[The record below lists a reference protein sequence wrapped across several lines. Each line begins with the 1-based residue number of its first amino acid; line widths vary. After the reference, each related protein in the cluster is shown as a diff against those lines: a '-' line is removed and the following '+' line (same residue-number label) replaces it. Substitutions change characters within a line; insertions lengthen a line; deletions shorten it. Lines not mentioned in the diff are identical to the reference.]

1 MSWETIDKDLI
12 KKLTS
17 QITGD
22 ISFSDGPLQA
32 PYMIKGKGVI
42 YCYSIM
48 LKQFVKLE
56 RGTEIFVV
64 SDELDDKDRILVY
77 ANPYIVAMP
86 FDEIEQIGFN

>member
-1 MSWETIDKDLI
+1 MSWETVDKNLI
-12 KKLTS
+12 KKLTA
-17 QITGD
+17 QIIGD
-22 ISFSDGPLQA
+22 VTFSDGPLEA
-32 PYMIKGKGVI
+32 PCMIKGKGVI

-56 RGTEIFVV
+56 RGTEIYIV
-64 SDELDDKDRILVY
+64 SDELDDKERMLVF